1 MTISDIASVI
11 LALSGTLSLLYIAR
25 QLAVTRRQAKGQ
37 FLLTL
42 DDRFAQSR
50 PLLARFVVDPNFRPE
65 GEEWPQVWALMSIFE
80 RLNIMVEDK
89 IVDVAIVDRLHGYL
103 LLGLV
108 ANDAVYERLKA
119 TAAEWQ
125 DFIDLCHAVARHRKR
140 KTLGPRHAAFV
151 DRVATLDKNAPLT
164 RNPWSY

>member
-1 MTISDIASVI
+1 MTIADLASVV

-37 FLLTL
+37 FLLAL

-50 PLLARFVVDPNFRPE
+50 AILARFVGDPNFTPQ

-80 RLNIMVEDK
+80 RLNIMVEDR

-103 LLGLV
+103 LLGLI
-108 ANDAVYERLKA
+108 ANDAVYERLKT

-125 DFIDLCHAVARHRKR
+125 DFIDLCHAIARHRR
-140 KTLGPRHAAFV
+140 RRGIGPRHKAFV
-151 DRVATLDKNAPLT
+151 DRVVTLDKNAPLT
-164 RNPWSY
+164 RNPWAY

>member
-1 MTISDIASVI
+1 MTVADIASVI

-25 QLAVTRRQAKGQ
+25 QLAVSQRQAKGQ
-37 FLLTL
+37 FLLAL
-42 DDRFAQSR
+42 DDRFSQSR
-50 PLLARFVVDPNFRPE
+50 AILARFVADPNFSPQ

-80 RLNIMVEDK
+80 RLNIMVEDR
-89 IVDVAIVDRLHGYL
+89 IVDIAIVDRLHGYL

-108 ANDAVYERLKA
+108 ANDAVFERLKT

-125 DFIDLCHAVARHRKR
+125 DFIDLCHAIARHHKR
-140 KTLGPRHAAFV
+140 RRSGPRHAAFI

-164 RNPWSY
+164 RNPWAY